1 MNTSLINETNTKL
14 KEIVENIRTIKDEY
28 EVKLADNKSQIDQEL
43 SKVDEYK
50 NLFYEAKK
58 KIQKMSD
65 DINGFEEDYRNL
77 VEKFQDDELSNILT
91 GVSKEINSKIKEKKR
106 NIQKDQNEMNSLIDK
121 AQEAKKTLVK
131 LTSEKKALELVLR
144 QVTDV
149 YKYYDEE
156 FERLINYTTDNF
168 DNLHPD
174 EEAFEINDVEEDI
187 NFEDIEID
195 EKEEI
200 VTDEDVNKEVVEVQE
215 ENKDEDEDEQQE
227 TDFSVLDQPTYD
239 EEETNDEEIDFS
251 KLDEDMPKDDEVENT
266 SVDDIAFNIENLVLN
281 DDLEDDD
288 EESIE
293 SFLNKDEKDLDE
305 E

>member
-174 EEAFEINDVEEDI
+174 EEAFEINDVDEDI
-187 NFEDIEID
+187 NFDDIEID

-215 ENKDEDEDEQQE
+215 ENKDEDEQQE

-251 KLDEDMPKDDEVENT
+251 KLDKDMPKDDAVENT

>member
-215 ENKDEDEDEQQE
+215 ENKDEDEQQE

-251 KLDEDMPKDDEVENT
+251 KLDEDIPKDDEAENT

>member
-174 EEAFEINDVEEDI
+174 EEAFEINDVDEDI

-200 VTDEDVNKEVVEVQE
+200 VTDEDVNKEVVELQE
-215 ENKDEDEDEQQE
+215 ENKDEDEQQG

>member
-215 ENKDEDEDEQQE
+215 ENKDEEEQQE

>member
-187 NFEDIEID
+187 NFDDIEID

-215 ENKDEDEDEQQE
+215 ENKDEDEQQE
-227 TDFSVLDQPTYD
+227 TDFSVLDQPTYN

>member
-187 NFEDIEID
+187 NFDDIEID

-200 VTDEDVNKEVVEVQE
+200 VTDEDVNKEVVEVQD
-215 ENKDEDEDEQQE
+215 ENKDEEEQQE

-251 KLDEDMPKDDEVENT
+251 KLDEDMPKDDAVENT

>member
-215 ENKDEDEDEQQE
+215 ENKDEDEQQE

-239 EEETNDEEIDFS
+239 DEETNDEEIDFS
-251 KLDEDMPKDDEVENT
+251 KLDEDMPKDDEEENT

>member
-215 ENKDEDEDEQQE
+215 ENKDEEEQQE

-251 KLDEDMPKDDEVENT
+251 KLDEDIPKDDEAENT